1 MLTEI
6 CIDSCI
12 NIYVDAVYQWY
23 EIKSGRW
30 TITKIVSSKTN
41 YYTVGL
47 NVQTSVPNLPS
58 SFSV

>member
-23 EIKSGRW
+23 EIQSGRW
-30 TITKIVSSKTN
+30 TITKNCQLK
-41 YYTVGL
+41 
-47 NVQTSVPNLPS
+47 NLLLHC
-58 SFSV
+58 